1 MNNFQMHTVPNKGN
15 VNLYLLA
22 SISKFCFCCL
32 LFVNK
37 LVIGECKKLNVEN
50 MSLEKEW
57 LEF

>member
-1 MNNFQMHTVPNKGN
+1 MNNFQMYTMPNKGN

-22 SISKFCFCCL
+22 NISKFSFCC

-37 LVIGECKKLNVEN
+37 LVIGECKKLNVEK